1 MTDESLR
8 VESWLGVPDGS
19 RIRIS
24 ATGSTAAEQFT
35 AHVFLLRSDGLE
47 QEIPD
52 HLIQPGPGNVTF
64 RFPHSYS
71 IALDLI
77 FTTDAVAVVT
87 ADVFMQTG
95 EAIEPPFRK
104 SVPGKGGTT
113 LGVSF
118 FVTTI

>member
-24 ATGSTAAEQFT
+24 AIGSTVTELFT
-35 AHVFLLRSDGLE
+35 AHIFLLRSDGLE

-52 HLIQPGPGNVTF
+52 HLIQPGPVDIPF

-77 FTTDAVAVVT
+77 FATDATAVVT
-87 ADVFMQTG
+87 AEVFAPNG
-95 EAIEPPFRK
+95 EAIPPLFRK
-104 SVPGKGGTT
+104 SVPGSGGTT